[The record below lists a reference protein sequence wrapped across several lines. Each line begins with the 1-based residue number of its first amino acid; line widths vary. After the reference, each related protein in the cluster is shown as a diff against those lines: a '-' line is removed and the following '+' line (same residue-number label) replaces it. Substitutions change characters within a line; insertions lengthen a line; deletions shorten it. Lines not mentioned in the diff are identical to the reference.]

1 MRKNAIE
8 LRCKNV
14 IKKAH
19 FGPFFAMRRNENKKG
34 RKNKEWQNNDNTFIY
49 NCSFIAHLL
58 PFCVFCSV
66 AAEYFWLSA
75 VCGRV
80 HNISADYLLHVN
92 FVSRHDFL
100 LFLPRSFVRFFV
112 TMTTR
117 CCLLFGVEI
126 LMDSDDYAIANAI
139 FFSSITKHARSFL
152 FARTFVAIDL
162 QKKER
167 FFAHLY
173 RYHRFLFPLSLH
185 LCNIFACC
193 WLGCY
198 HTHIFGDIRF
208 L

>member
-1 MRKNAIE
+1 MTTHLSIITRLSHIYCLFVCSARSQQNIFDC
-8 LRCKNV
+8 LRSVGAFTIFLPIICCTL
-14 IKKAH
+14 IL
-19 FGPFFAMRRNENKKG
+19 FPDTIF
-34 RKNKEWQNNDNTFIY
+34 
-49 NCSFIAHLL
+49 CSFSL
-58 PFCVFCSV
+58 
-66 AAEYFWLSA
+66 
-75 VCGRV
+75 V
-80 HNISADYLLHVN
+80 HSCA
-92 FVSRHDFL
+92 
-100 LFLPRSFVRFFV
+100 FFV